1 MIVEAP
7 LSIGELIDKIT
18 ILEIKTER
26 LADPGKLRNA
36 AHELKL
42 LEDRRIAAG
51 LEGDGLLLLRLAL
64 KEVNE
69 KLWAVEDNIR
79 DRERAKDFGPQ
90 FIALARDV
98 YRLNDE
104 RFGLKQKI
112 NALAGSAIVEEK
124 SYRPYD

>member
-7 LSIGELIDKIT
+7 LSVGELIDKIT

-26 LADPGKLRNA
+26 LADPRKVRNA
-36 AHELKL
+36 AYELKL
-42 LEDRRIAAG
+42 LEERRGAAG
-51 LEGDGLLLLRLAL
+51 LEGDGLFLLRAAL

-69 KLWAVEDNIR
+69 KLWTVEDDIR
-79 DRERAKDFGPQ
+79 ERERAKDFGPG

-104 RFGLKQKI
+104 RFVLKQKI
-112 NALAGSAIVEEK
+112 NALAGSAVVEEK